1 MTSRANTMKSHTATP
16 ANHRAAYDKPLTQA
30 DYEQGCYGLA
40 LFFLTIL
47 IPVIL
52 GVSLCHL
59 FTSKRK

>member
-1 MTSRANTMKSHTATP
+1 MKNHTMKAHTTTP

-52 GVSLCHL
+52 GVSLCQL
-59 FTSKRK
+59 FTSKQK

>member
-1 MTSRANTMKSHTATP
+1 MKNHTMKTHTTTP

-52 GVSLCHL
+52 GVSLCQL